1 MKSRELNLPAAL
13 QPLRDAIARL
23 PESDQRTLRLG
34 SVAVAA
40 ILILGGWVTVN
51 EKASAA
57 EQRLADRRAQLVDL
71 PLRLAELRR
80 GVRLGGGADLPLLTL
95 ARQAGELAGVVP
107 ELAAG
112 ADGSATLQL
121 PEVPFD
127 SLLELVATLEAAR
140 VDIRRLRID
149 AAGAGRVNAS
159 LELAP
164 RRS

>member
-57 EQRLADRRAQLVDL
+57 EQRLADRRAQLADL

-80 GVRLGGGADLPLLTL
+80 GVRLG
-95 ARQAGELAGVVP
+95 
-107 ELAAG
+107 
-112 ADGSATLQL
+112 
-121 PEVPFD
+121 
-127 SLLELVATLEAAR
+127 
-140 VDIRRLRID
+140 
-149 AAGAGRVNAS
+149 
-159 LELAP
+159 
-164 RRS
+164 

>member
-1 MKSRELNLPAAL
+1 VKSRELNLPAAL

-57 EQRLADRRAQLVDL
+57 EQRLADRRAQLADL

-121 PEVPFD
+121 PGVPFD